1 MILRRETQR
10 PSWVKE
16 WQMPQGLVLPRELCE
31 LLREVRVAPEE
42 EQETSYLAAEAR
54 RRSFWRRGGMGSE
67 EL

>member
-1 MILRRETQR
+1 
-10 PSWVKE
+10 
-16 WQMPQGLVLPRELCE
+16 MPQGLVLPRELCE